1 MKLRYYADTDGLHVE
16 LKSGSGTETREVS
29 CGLDVDLDAAGD
41 IVDLDAAGDIVGFD
55 ICQASKRHDLFAL
68 QLGPSPLR
76 SYSVA

>member
-1 MKLRYYADTDGLHVE
+1 MSNSSLARARR
-16 LKSGSGTETREVS
+16 TREVS
-29 CGLDVDLDAAGD
+29 CGLD
-41 IVDLDAAGDIVGFD
+41 VDLDAAGDIVGFD